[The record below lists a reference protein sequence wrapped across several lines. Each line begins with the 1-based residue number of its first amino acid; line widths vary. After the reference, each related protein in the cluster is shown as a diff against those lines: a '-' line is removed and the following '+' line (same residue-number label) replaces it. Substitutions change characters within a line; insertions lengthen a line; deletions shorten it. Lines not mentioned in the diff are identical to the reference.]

1 MAINCTIPHISME
14 ELLNSLLVKDDAGN
28 TGLRV
33 KRVSAA
39 AGDITPVVACAEF
52 NLGPEMIL
60 RHAIGLTDSGKPAL
74 ILIEEA

>member
-1 MAINCTIPHISME
+1 MAIDCTNPHISMQ

-28 TGLRV
+28 IGLRV

-39 AGDITPVVACAEF
+39 AADITQVVGCAEF

-60 RHAIGLTDSGKPAL
+60 RHAIGLSDDGKAAL